1 MNKIEDYL
9 NKADK
14 RQRYLIYFML
24 FGLIF
29 YIFFQIMSPMKESD
43 ESLRVEVDGLQSK
56 LARNSLKRLKR
67 QRDKR
72 KKELLELKTK
82 MGSKKEYV
90 SYLVSQLYKLKYA
103 FYDDKEWAKS
113 INDILHYSVLRNLQ
127 IDYIKS
133 YDVKKDGSKVILKK
147 RKSLEIGGSGSYID
161 IVAFVS
167 YIDNLNRLLKFQKMQ
182 LLLDDKKLKFK
193 LIIDMYGIGL

>member
-113 INDILHYSVLRNLQ
+113 INDILHYSLLRNLQ

>member
-29 YIFFQIMSPMKESD
+29 YLFFQVMSPMKDSD
-43 ESLRVEVDGLQSK
+43 ESLRVEIDGLQSK

-67 QRDKR
+67 ERDKR
-72 KKELLELKTK
+72 KKELLGLKVK
-82 MGSKKEYV
+82 LESKKEYV
-90 SYLVSQLYKLKYA
+90 SHLISELYKLEYA

-113 INDILHYSVLRNLQ
+113 INDILHYSLLRNLE

-133 YDVKKDGSKVILKK
+133 YDVKKDESRAILKK
-147 RKSLEIGGSGSYID
+147 RKSLEISGNGNYID

-182 LLLDDKKLKFK
+182 LLLGEKKLKFK

>member
-9 NKADK
+9 KKADK

-29 YIFFQIMSPMKESD
+29 YLFFQVISPMKDKD
-43 ESLRVEVDGLQSK
+43 ESLRAEVDQLQIK
-56 LARNSLKRLKR
+56 LTRNSLKRLKR
-67 QRDKR
+67 EKDKK
-72 KKELLELKTK
+72 KKELLGLKTK
-82 MGSKKEYV
+82 LESKKEYIGH
-90 SYLVSQLYKLKYA
+90 LISQLYKLKYA

-113 INDILHYSVLRNLQ
+113 INDILHYSLLRNLE
-127 IDYIKS
+127 IDYVKS
-133 YDVKKDGSKVILKK
+133 YDVKKDKSKAILKK
-147 RKSLEIGGSGSYID
+147 RKSLEIGGSGNYID